1 MSGAGPHSCL
11 GGAAGP
17 KGRCRRDALASRAAT
32 QAIAQRGGI
41 IIAKRLPRQ
50 PGFRGRAKR
59 LLPADVEDFIGYR
72 GVPNSIGERG
82 MGNGERESWQKNFRP
97 PPISHPARPPAPS
110 RAARQDLPALLKP
123 ANHTL
128 AFRRWIS
135 AESSFVNAKHF
146 QPRSFSDAPTRY
158 RVLSSIT
165 RNLS

>member
-1 MSGAGPHSCL
+1 MILKSSSNCL
-11 GGAAGP
+11 KPFTTSKLTMP
-17 KGRCRRDALASRAAT
+17 KDPQKMRVALVKSLSSAPRPRAAPKT
-32 QAIAQRGGI
+32 AQT
-41 IIAKRLPRQ
+41 LD
-50 PGFRGRAKR
+50 
-59 LLPADVEDFIGYR
+59 LLTIVGS
-72 GVPNSIGERG
+72 VPNSSGERG

-123 ANHTL
+123 VYHTL
-128 AFRRWIS
+128 AFRRGIS